1 MLDKRSRDN
10 YKEGGDGYGLLY
22 KLSLIDVLEL
32 ICFYQID
39 LTMVLPVYTIH
50 VHEAGGD
57 SIMYVC
63 LLIMLLSIA
72 SLIQFVCTDTTLL
85 MTMHSLHYRIS

>member
-1 MLDKRSRDN
+1 MTITNTSTN
-10 YKEGGDGYGLLY
+10 IEGGDGYGLLY

-39 LTMVLPVYTIH
+39 LTMVLPLYTIH

-72 SLIQFVCTDTTLL
+72 SVLDSIC
-85 MTMHSLHYRIS
+85 MHWYDIIDDNA